1 MYSLLRSTCSVMFTF
16 CELMDYSLLC
26 SSFHPWG
33 LTKQEYWSG
42 VLFPSPKKLSEGFL
56 HCRNT
61 ESPGKPHTTLEDS
74 SIIETIVARGKRTR
88 SPPLP
93 QIMQSSFPH
102 LRKSQRSTHS
112 QCNGQALLWE
122 NHIRDHSTS
131 PCQVSIDTAVFKILT
146 LHLKRGAMKC
156 WHIQFPPIIK

>member
-1 MYSLLRSTCSVMFTF
+1 MLFLPSMGFNQARVLEWGAISFSKETLRGF
-16 CELMDYSLLC
+16 
-26 SSFHPWG
+26 
-33 LTKQEYWSG
+33 LTLQEY
-42 VLFPSPKKLSEGFL
+42 
-56 HCRNT
+56 C

-156 WHIQFPPIIK
+156 